1 MKNTVSE
8 KYHDLTVMENRVRYL
23 LGSRLKN
30 TDKINA
36 AIEKQDELRNKH
48 TSSRYWDSVSEIRK
62 WRDNR

>member
-1 MKNTVSE
+1 
-8 KYHDLTVMENRVRYL
+8 MENRVRYL

-48 TSSRYWDSVSEIRK
+48 TSSRSWDSVSEIRK

>member
-48 TSSRYWDSVSEIRK
+48 TSSSSWDSVSEIRK

>member
-1 MKNTVSE
+1 MKNIVTK
-8 KYHDLTVMENRVRYL
+8 KYQDLTVMENRVRYL

-48 TSSRYWDSVSEIRK
+48 TSSRSWDSVSEIRK